1 MMTKFYDGIWI
12 GDNRI
17 NWLCSDVI
25 VRSDNPEKKKL
36 SSEFLRW
43 GIKQA
48 QRDKVPS
55 FVMTLER
62 DRALYEEEGFE
73 RLDGVTFRGWQVSAM
88 HYVGRDE
95 GKDENTDESKD

>member
-17 NWLCSDVI
+17 NCSDVI

-36 SSEFLRW
+36 SSEFLPW
-43 GIKQA
+43 GIKQT
-48 QRDKVPS
+48 QRDKVPF

-62 DRALYEEEGFE
+62 DRALYEEEGLE
-73 RLDGVTFRGWQVSAM
+73 RLDGVTFRGWQASATR
-88 HYVGRDE
+88 YVGRDE
-95 GKDENTDESKD
+95 GKNGNTDESKD